1 MITILLIKK
10 HYGGLHLAISG
21 DKAGYLKWAKQKNIT
36 IDYDKIYKNEN
47 PPYKYTGKLF
57 FISKLFAKYV
67 ETNGKKTAENLLK
80 YLGGSEDTFIAKMYS
95 EFYKINWNDES
106 KYKTDE
112 KKFINFKLEKKTGK
126 EQSLY
131 IVNDLNRYIWYVNPK
146 TASRTVSK
154 YLNIKFPENY
164 KSKGKDEVV
173 EKHNHLQYEKYF
185 DYFKFTIVRNP
196 LQRLEK
202 MFLDKTKKVIGTDWE
217 LPYFKKFADYNFE
230 QFVNYIYNNVDVD
243 KSETN
248 RHIRSQWSLAN
259 ECQDIDFIGKTENL
273 EQDLVK
279 LSGILNLE
287 EKQVF
292 HKNKTIK
299 TDNTQYSIELLE
311 KVYDLYKKD
320 YLEFGY

>member
-1 MITILLIKK
+1 M
-10 HYGGLHLAISG
+10 
-21 DKAGYLKWAKQKNIT
+21 
-36 IDYDKIYKNEN
+36 
-47 PPYKYTGKLF
+47 
-57 FISKLFAKYV
+57 
-67 ETNGKKTAENLLK
+67 
-80 YLGGSEDTFIAKMYS
+80 
-95 EFYKINWNDES
+95 
-106 KYKTDE
+106 
-112 KKFINFKLEKKTGK
+112 
-126 EQSLY
+126 
-131 IVNDLNRYIWYVNPK
+131 
-146 TASRTVSK
+146 
-154 YLNIKFPENY
+154 
-164 KSKGKDEVV
+164 
-173 EKHNHLQYEKYF
+173 
-185 DYFKFTIVRNP
+185 RNP

-202 MFLDKTKKVIGTDWE
+202 VFLDKTKKVIGTDWE